1 MKFTCEVKKFDTFT
15 RDLELVVELITV
27 LAAIQL
33 SKSVR
38 SWYTQYLTD
47 MNTHGKSAFSYHDLT
62 ITSWYHELSTVVSTL

>member
-38 SWYTQYLTD
+38 SC
-47 MNTHGKSAFSYHDLT
+47 
-62 ITSWYHELSTVVSTL
+62 ILSI

>member
-47 MNTHGKSAFSYHDLT
+47 SEHPWEKRVL
-62 ITSWYHELSTVVSTL
+62 IP